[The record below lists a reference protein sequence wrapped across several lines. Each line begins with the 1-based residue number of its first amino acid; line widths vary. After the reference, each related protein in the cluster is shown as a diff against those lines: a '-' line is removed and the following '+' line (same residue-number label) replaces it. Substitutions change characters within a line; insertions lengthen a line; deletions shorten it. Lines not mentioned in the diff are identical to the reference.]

1 MRIALYQPDIP
12 QNAAAVFR
20 LAACLGVPVDVIE
33 PCGFQ
38 MTDKSLRRVG
48 MDYLSQVR
56 ITRHVDWQH
65 FCAAATGRTVLLTTH
80 GQTRYTDF
88 AFAGGDTLLVG
99 RESAGAPPEVH
110 QHAAATVMVP
120 MAPNMRSLNVVTALA
135 MVVGEA
141 CRQTGWPHARSTGPT
156 SSAQENIDD

>member
-12 QNAAAVFR
+12 QNAAAIFR
-20 LAACLGVPVDVIE
+20 LAACLGMPVDVIE

-38 MTDKSLRRVG
+38 MTEKSLRRVA
-48 MDYLSQVR
+48 MDYLSQVS

-65 FCAAATGRTVLLTTH
+65 FCMATPGRTILLTTG

-88 AFAGGDTLLVG
+88 AFAAGDTLLVG

-110 QHAAATVMVP
+110 QYAAATVLVP
-120 MAPNMRSLNVVTALA
+120 MAPDVRSLNVVTALA
-135 MVVGEA
+135 MVAGEA
-141 CRQTGWPHARSTGPT
+141 CRQNGWPDAPAIGPAT
-156 SSAQENIDD
+156 SAQGNPDD